1 MASCNMK
8 YQFTLVLFF
17 MLCVFGNSDTEKDKE
32 ECTQSLIGLATC
44 LPYVTANA
52 PAPTPDCCTG
62 LKQVLKASKKCL
74 CLLIKDRNDPDLG
87 LNLNVTLALSLP
99 SVCQAPA
106 NISQCPAL
114 LHLPP
119 NSPDAQVFYQISNG
133 SSSIASSPQAN
144 SPIPSVGS
152 SPTGAPAGAA
162 SAPKSN
168 DGCHIGKRWFALDAI
183 LGVVLLWSL
192 TSNFF
197 I

>member
-1 MASCNMK
+1 
-8 YQFTLVLFF
+8 

-106 NISQCPAL
+106 NISQCPGKYTNKRIF
-114 LHLPP
+114 H
-119 NSPDAQVFYQISNG
+119 FKWIKKEISN
-133 SSSIASSPQAN
+133 
-144 SPIPSVGS
+144 
-152 SPTGAPAGAA
+152 
-162 SAPKSN
+162 
-168 DGCHIGKRWFALDAI
+168 FI
-183 LGVVLLWSL
+183 LVP
-192 TSNFF
+192 
-197 I
+197 